1 MVAAA
6 ITRLGLLSSLNFRE
20 NITRNVG
27 THLLLQRGCCEHIS
41 EDSKTGQ
48 PPLVCLKVLSP
59 DPKILKKKPRKCSE
73 RFNNIFLLSIRD
85 PDPQ

>member
-1 MVAAA
+1 MVVGA
-6 ITRLGLLSSLNFRE
+6 ITRPGLLSSLNFRK
-20 NITRNVG
+20 NITRNLG
-27 THLLLQRGCCEHIS
+27 THLLLQRGCCEHVS

-48 PPLVCLKVLSP
+48 PPLVLSP